1 MKSETHIYGV
11 IPARYASTRFPGK
24 PLVDIHGKTMIRRVY
39 EQAQKAPSLA
49 RVIVATDDERI
60 FDEVQGFGGA
70 VEMTGAQHQSGTERL
85 AEVATRHPEATHF
98 INVQGD
104 EPFVAPE
111 HIDQLAAVI
120 RRPEVQV
127 GTLARRFYDAQLLRD
142 PSIIKVVMGLH
153 GQALYFSRL
162 PVPYFR
168 GALEGPDG
176 MKAGTFLKHIHLYGF
191 RREVLLQYPSLAPTE
206 LEQMESLE
214 QLRWMAHGYPIHV
227 GLSEIES
234 FTIETP
240 EDLQRIPE
248 RFLEA

>member
-1 MKSETHIYGV
+1 MNKDTVIWGV

-24 PLVDIHGKTMIRRVY
+24 PLVDINGKTMIRRVY
-39 EQAQKAPSLA
+39 EQASKAPSLA
-49 RVIVATDDERI
+49 GVVVATDDERI
-60 FDEVQGFGGA
+60 AEEVRGFGGN
-70 VEMTGAQHQSGTERL
+70 VEMTAESHQSGTERL
-85 AEVATRHPEATHF
+85 AEVAERHPEATHF

-104 EPFVAPE
+104 EPFVAPD

-120 RRPEVQV
+120 SRPEVQV
-127 GTLARRFYDAQLLRD
+127 GTLARRFYDSDMLHD
-142 PSIIKVVMGLH
+142 PSIIKVVMGLK

-162 PVPYFR
+162 PIPYFR
-168 GALEGPDG
+168 GKPAGDDW

-191 RREVLLQYPSLAPTE
+191 RREVLLEYPQLAPTE

-227 GLSEIES
+227 GMSDIES

-240 EDLQRIPE
+240 EDLHRIPA
-248 RFLEA
+248 RFLEE